1 MVLLALSMLDDDE
14 EPDTI
19 QELKAWRNRLGRTIS
34 KYEARGI
41 NMWNARDVLSRVI
54 EKIKG
59 FDRA

>member
-1 MVLLALSMLDDDE
+1 MLDDDE